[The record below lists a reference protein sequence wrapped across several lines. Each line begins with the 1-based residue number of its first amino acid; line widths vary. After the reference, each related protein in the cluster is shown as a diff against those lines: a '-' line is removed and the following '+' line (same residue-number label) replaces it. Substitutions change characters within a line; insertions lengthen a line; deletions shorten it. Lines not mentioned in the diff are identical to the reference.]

1 MNQVL
6 DEQTQK
12 RYQDIAE
19 GKEPKA
25 VVTDILWITPKRLGA
40 LFGGF
45 LVVTVLCLDVLQL
58 I

>member
-6 DEQTQK
+6 DEATQQ

-19 GKEPKA
+19 GKEPNA
-25 VVTDILWITPKRLGA
+25 LQQDILWITPWRLA
-40 LFGGF
+40 LLFGVM
-45 LVVTVLCLDVLQL
+45 LVATVMFNG